1 MKAKYHICLGNPLCL
16 FYLLLLLLLFSL
28 VSDSVTPWNAAR
40 LRQQVLSKY
49 MPVGSQE
56 VPSVRVVE
64 H

>member
-1 MKAKYHICLGNPLCL
+1 MPGKPSLPV
-16 FYLLLLLLLFSL
+16 LLAIVAVVVSL

-49 MPVGSQE
+49 TPVGSQE